1 MGMDIFTRIMDVRG
15 FPTCEK
21 VVLHSDSNQI
31 LHTVSGFRAGA
42 PYDSCCRCCLGCSSH
57 CFTRGVVQ
65 VSRV

>member
-1 MGMDIFTRIMDVRG
+1 MGMDIFTRMMDLRG

-42 PYDSCCRCCLGCSSH
+42 PYDSC
-57 CFTRGVVQ
+57 
-65 VSRV
+65 